1 MQTMTLGRTGLVI
14 SRTGF
19 GALPIQRVSFEE
31 AAALL
36 NRALDGG
43 IRYIDTA
50 RAYTDSEEKIGRAIS
65 HRRGEFFIATKT
77 HAKTAEG
84 FWKDLKTSL
93 RLLNTETI
101 DVYQFHNPP
110 FVPMPGG
117 EDGLYDAAVEARRQG
132 RIRFIGITQHSIE
145 RAEQAVES
153 GLYDTLQYPF
163 NHLATDREV
172 ALVRRCQEK
181 NVGFVAMKAL
191 SGGLV
196 TDARIP
202 YAYLSQFS
210 GAVPIW
216 GFQHMWELEQVLG
229 FSREDAVMT
238 DEIRALIEKDRSE
251 LVGAFCR
258 SCGYCLPCPAGIP
271 IQNANRMKQLLGRAV
286 WQNYVTPQWQKDME
300 RIEDCIHCGACAKRC
315 PYELKPYETLPGQLA
330 FYRQF
335 VKEHC
340 SDPSQQ

>member
-1 MQTMTLGRTGLVI
+1 MKTFTLGRTGLTI

-19 GALPIQRVSFEE
+19 GALPIQRVSFDE

-36 NRALDGG
+36 NRAVDGG
-43 IRYIDTA
+43 VTYVDTA
-50 RAYTDSEEKIGRAIS
+50 RAYTDSEEKIGRALS
-65 HRRGEFFIATKT
+65 HRRVEFFLATKT
-77 HAKTAEG
+77 HSKTAADFE
-84 FWKDLKTSL
+84 KDLETSL
-93 RLLNTETI
+93 RLLNTDHI

-110 FVPMPGG
+110 FVPVPGG
-117 EDGLYDAAVEARRQG
+117 ADGLYDAAVRAREAG
-132 RIRFIGITQHSIE
+132 KIRFIGITQHSIE

-172 ALVRRCQEK
+172 ALVRRCAEK

-202 YAYLSQFS
+202 FAYLSQFEN
-210 GAVPIW
+210 AVPIW
-216 GFQHMWELEQVLG
+216 GFQKMWELEQVLG
-229 FSREDAVMT
+229 LSENPPVLD
-238 DEIRALIEKDRSE
+238 DEIRALIAKDRSE

-258 SCGYCLPCPAGIP
+258 SCGYCLPCPVGIP
-271 IQNANRMKQLLGRAV
+271 ISNANRMKQLLGRAV
-286 WQNYVTPQWQKDME
+286 WKDYVTPQWQENMA
-300 RIEDCIHCGACAKRC
+300 RIEDCIQCGECAKRC

-330 FYRQF
+330 YYREF
-335 VKEHC
+335 VKTHT
-340 SDPSQQ
+340 